1 MRLSKEL
8 SHKTLWA
15 NLRQLWYTMHGLHDI
30 LHAMRSTPQIDL
42 VCIRQFYPNIL
53 PNSAYLLTRCRSS
66 LFNLTFFV
74 IFLNSACIP
83 SILMYFLLFH
93 WFFLNLAQFTPILQF
108 ALILFNSAQFQFSL
122 ISFNI
127 MNFYQFRSKYSTTR
141 RQKGLHQGEKYQNK
155 QTLFIPISPWI
166 VLISSLERR
175 WFSQCIW
182 QRATTIRYL
191 AWKSLPTRSWYSMSI
206 AV

>member
-122 ISFNI
+122 IFLSI
-127 MNFYQFRSKYSTTR
+127 
-141 RQKGLHQGEKYQNK
+141 L
-155 QTLFIPISPWI
+155 WI
-166 VLISSLERR
+166 FISSGQNTLLHVDKKD
-175 WFSQCIW
+175 FI
-182 QRATTIRYL
+182 RARNIKIDKL
-191 AWKSLPTRSWYSMSI
+191 CSFPFPLGSF
-206 AV
+206 